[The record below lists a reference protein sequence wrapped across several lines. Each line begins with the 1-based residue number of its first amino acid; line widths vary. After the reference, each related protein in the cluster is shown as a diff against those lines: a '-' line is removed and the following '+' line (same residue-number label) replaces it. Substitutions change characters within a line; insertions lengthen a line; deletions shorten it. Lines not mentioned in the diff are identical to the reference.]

1 MKRVLQVLGVLVVVL
16 LLVVGGAFAYGSTQ
30 AKARLARTWP
40 DVKGKDVPVPWPL
53 TESEIAALR
62 ETKTTELAAQP
73 PSANTAAPA
82 TDAVADP
89 LAGVDLGAIAM
100 ERAVERGKY
109 LATIRLGCVECHG
122 KDLAGTLVAD
132 AQPVW
137 TWYAPNIS
145 RGGLTKDLST
155 ADWDRA
161 IRHGVLPDGRSSTM
175 PAADYQ
181 SLSDQEL
188 SDLIAYAKSLP
199 PSDKVQ
205 PATVIGPVGKMLL
218 GFEVLPISAEE
229 IDHAK
234 AHLDVPPEA
243 AVTVEYGAHLAAAC
257 VGCHRPTYN
266 GGKIAQGPPDWPP
279 ARNLT
284 PAGELAQWT
293 ADDFIKT
300 LRTGVRPN
308 GEPLKSPMAE
318 STTTIGQ
325 MSETELRAMFVFF
338 QSLPPVADG
347 K

>member
-1 MKRVLQVLGVLVVVL
+1 M
-16 LLVVGGAFAYGSTQ
+16 Q

-40 DVKGKDVPVPWPL
+40 DVKGTEVPVPWPL
-53 TESEIAALR
+53 TDAEVAAIR
-62 ETKTTELAAQP
+62 DAKQAEAPPPDAANGEAP
-73 PSANTAAPA
+73 P
-82 TDAVADP
+82 DP
-89 LAGVDLGAIAM
+89 MAGVDLGAIAM

-137 TWYAPNIS
+137 TWYAPNIT
-145 RGGLTKDLST
+145 RGGLTKDFKS

-161 IRHGVLPDGRSSTM
+161 VRHGVLPDGRSSTM
-175 PAADYQ
+175 PAGDYVGVT
-181 SLSDQEL
+181 DKEL

-205 PATVIGPVGKMLL
+205 PATVVGPVGKFLI
-218 GFEVLPISAEE
+218 GFGVMPINVEQ
-229 IDHAK
+229 IDHTKPHAQ
-234 AHLDVPPEA
+234 VPPEA
-243 AVTVEYGAHLAAAC
+243 AVSVEYGAHLASSC
-257 VGCHRPTYN
+257 VGCHRSTYT

-284 PAGELAQWT
+284 PAGELATWT
-293 ADDFIKT
+293 EDDFLKT

-318 STTTIGQ
+318 TTTTIGK
-325 MSETELRAMFVFF
+325 MSDLELKAIFVFL
-338 QSLPPVADG
+338 QSLPPLPDG
-347 K
+347 T